1 LFDRDF
7 DAFLNHWC
15 VIRQGTAPDDPLVL
29 VGMITDD
36 RTGRFADGCW
46 IMTSMLL
53 SPLDRVS
60 ERLIVRTLNSRYLLG
75 RRLDP
80 HADCPGTRQ

>member
-1 LFDRDF
+1 MFDREF

-15 VIRQGTAPDDPLVL
+15 VIRLGSDPGDPLVL
-29 VGMITDD
+29 MGMVTDD
-36 RTGRFADGCW
+36 RKGRFADGRW

-80 HADCPGTRQ
+80 DADRPRTRQ